1 MTNSP
6 RIVVLIG
13 YMGSGK
19 SVIGNLLAKQLHLPF
34 VDSDDCLESKA
45 QQSITQ
51 IFEEQGE
58 LGFRKMERNVLH
70 ELLTDNQDKV
80 LSLGGGTPCYF
91 DNMDVI
97 TQHTSK
103 VVYLDTSIQVLVER
117 LLKEKNDRP
126 VIAHLDS
133 KESLTE
139 FVGKHLFERRPFY
152 RKAPIIIAIQN
163 QYPSEVV
170 QQIDDSL

>member
-1 MTNSP
+1 
-6 RIVVLIG
+6 
-13 YMGSGK
+13 
-19 SVIGNLLAKQLHLPF
+19 
-34 VDSDDCLESKA
+34 
-45 QQSITQ
+45 
-51 IFEEQGE
+51 
-58 LGFRKMERNVLH
+58 
-70 ELLTDNQDKV
+70 
-80 LSLGGGTPCYF
+80 
-91 DNMDVI
+91 MDVI

-170 QQIDDSL
+170 QQIVDSL